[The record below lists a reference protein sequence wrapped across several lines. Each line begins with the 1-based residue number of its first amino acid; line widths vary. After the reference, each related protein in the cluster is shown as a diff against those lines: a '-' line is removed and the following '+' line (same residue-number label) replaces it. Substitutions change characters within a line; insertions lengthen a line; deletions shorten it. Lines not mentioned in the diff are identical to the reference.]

1 MTKII
6 GSILLVCLSFKGH
19 TVDKG
24 SGTACENTQMGPHGY
39 QKAAQMS
46 EKVLNYLEKKHAK
59 SQTKVVLLGRAG
71 SNSPSERF
79 QKKVSQYWNYT
90 HAGLAYRN
98 HPDGMW
104 TIIHLLND
112 CGKTS
117 SIYAQSM
124 MKFFMDDPYAYRT
137 VIGIP
142 SIDIQNQLETIIIQ
156 RNMSKAMFNNSVY
169 SSVSNP
175 FNTQRQNSNEYILDT
190 LVLAYA
196 YEQGDLSRVYP
207 IARGAAPMMVLAF
220 SLVFLT
226 DPIAMMDYVGIVVL
240 GLGIALMARGVF
252 ANNESRG
259 LLPFAFG
266 SACATAG
273 YTLVDGLGARV
284 SGDPIGFTG
293 WLLIMAALFYIPSV
307 VALKGRCVLRAS
319 VRTWAVIGIA
329 GVASYLA
336 YAIVV
341 WAMTQAPIALVAALR
356 ETSILFAVL
365 IGWLVF
371 GEKMD
376 RGKAIASVLIV
387 VGAVLTRL

>member
-6 GSILLVCLSFKGH
+6 GSLLLVCLSFKGH

-196 YEQGDLSRVYP
+196 YEQGTTDIFTREQAKDYLLKHDLKKHV
-207 IARGAAPMMVLAF
+207 IAEQVKIKGLESFGMA
-220 SLVFLT
+220 
-226 DPIAMMDYVGIVVL
+226 L
-240 GLGIALMARGVF
+240 G
-252 ANNESRG
+252 
-259 LLPFAFG
+259 FG
-266 SACATAG
+266 PKNAT
-273 YTLVDGLGARV
+273 LDDHPR
-284 SGDPIGFTG
+284 SERK
-293 WLLIMAALFYIPSV
+293 
-307 VALKGRCVLRAS
+307 KGRVNMVS
-319 VRTWAVIGIA
+319 VGTLLEFLVNIGELQ
-329 GVASYLA
+329 SSSELA
-336 YAIVV
+336 LTESTKAQDTIY
-341 WAMTQAPIALVAALR
+341 
-356 ETSILFAVL
+356 
-365 IGWLVF
+365 
-371 GEKMD
+371 D
-376 RGKAIASVLIV
+376 RDKRS
-387 VGAVLTRL
+387 R